1 MPRTSQKIVKSA
13 ERL

>member
-13 ERL
+13 ELL